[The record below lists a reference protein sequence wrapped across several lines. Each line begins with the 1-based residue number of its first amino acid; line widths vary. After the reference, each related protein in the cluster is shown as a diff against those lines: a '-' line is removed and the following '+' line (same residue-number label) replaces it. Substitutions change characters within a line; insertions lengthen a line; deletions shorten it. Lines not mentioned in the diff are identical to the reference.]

1 MIPILYKADATNFI
15 TYGIGILTETTSCIV
30 KEERNGAYELT
41 LKYPINGYLYSEI
54 KKERIIKAKPNDTS
68 NNQAFRIYRI
78 TVPINGVITVYAEH
92 ISYDLVSIAVTPFSL
107 KNVTPTQAIEK
118 VLSSAVLPHFFNF

>member
-92 ISYDLVSIAVTPFSL
+92 ISYDLVSIAVTPRIIYL
-107 KNVTPTQAIEK
+107 Y
-118 VLSSAVLPHFFNF
+118 

>member
-54 KKERIIKAKPNDTS
+54 KKERIIKAIRHLE
-68 NNQAFRIYRI
+68 F
-78 TVPINGVITVYAEH
+78 
-92 ISYDLVSIAVTPFSL
+92 
-107 KNVTPTQAIEK
+107 IE
-118 VLSSAVLPHFFNF
+118 